1 MLTETLLL
9 LAGAS
14 ATGAVALTLAAN
26 RRDALARREDAVDV
40 DGSHGSVPDTDTDLP
55 GDGAAT
61 SVTGAEST
69 GEREPDEDTLLP
81 QHAPEPDRAEATV
94 SEDVEPR
101 GPVDGTDVID
111 VEVEDQLRD
120 VPVLTPDERDDR
132 LQETDTPDEVPS
144 IPDSPGEKSRVP
156 APVTGNHGGLHLP
169 GSARRNRRRWAAANG
184 YDYSRGDAFL
194 TDEWSFGPA
203 GTGAAARDVVSGM
216 TSGHE
221 FHLVDLGPETVLAF
235 RRVTGSAVVV
245 EISRTTDDRE
255 SSFQFGD
262 FAVFCAEPDV
272 ARRFVD
278 ERVTAAMEALP
289 AAVTMI
295 WTESRWVIAQ
305 LVRRS
310 SPEDWDAALEPMALL
325 ADAAC
330 TLPPRPGATPLRD
343 TAGLD
348 PSRPL
353 PPPHL
358 SQVHSGADTE
368 EVAEPVV
375 SPVKP
380 LVHRPEAPVEL
391 PSRFRP
397 EQRGTV
403 EPRAVG
409 GDEIDAIAD
418 GRDAAPQP
426 GGVRVPRTF
435 RTGPSIFTDSGADE
449 EAPDTEKP
457 TTPEER

>member
-1 MLTETLLL
+1 MLSETLLL

-14 ATGAVALTLAAN
+14 AAGAVALALAAN
-26 RRDALARREDAVDV
+26 RRDALARRADGVD
-40 DGSHGSVPDTDTDLP
+40 DGEASGVVPDTDIP
-55 GDGAAT
+55 GDDLAT
-61 SVTGAEST
+61 SAAGAEAI
-69 GEREPDEDTLLP
+69 REPDEKTPLP
-81 QHAPEPDRAEATV
+81 QHAPEPDRAEAM
-94 SEDVEPR
+94 D
-101 GPVDGTDVID
+101 PVDSEPGDAGDYGDVID

-120 VPVLTPDERDDR
+120 VPVLTPEERDDR
-132 LQETDTPDEVPS
+132 LSGVGDPE
-144 IPDSPGEKSRVP
+144 DSADAREDHVDGTTARSRVP
-156 APVTGNHGGLHLP
+156 GPGVANHGGLHLP

-184 YDYSRGDAFL
+184 YDYSRSDAFL

-245 EISRTTDDRE
+245 EMTRTADDRD
-255 SSFQFGD
+255 SSFRLGD

-310 SPEDWDAALEPMALL
+310 SPEDWEAALEPMALL

-330 TLPPRPGATPLRD
+330 TLPPRPGSTTLRE
-343 TAGLD
+343 TEGLD

-358 SQVHSGADTE
+358 LPVHSGADAE
-368 EVAEPVV
+368 EVEGPEV
-375 SPVKP
+375 SPAQP
-380 LVHRPEAPVEL
+380 PVHRPDEPVEL

-397 EQRGTV
+397 EQRGIV

-435 RTGPSIFTDSGADE
+435 RTGPSIFTDSGADA

>member
-1 MLTETLLL
+1 MLSETLLL

-14 ATGAVALTLAAN
+14 AAGAVALTLAAN
-26 RRDALARREDAVDV
+26 RRDALARRNAPAGADTAPDAD
-40 DGSHGSVPDTDTDLP
+40 SETS
-55 GDGAAT
+55 GAEPAV
-61 SVTGAEST
+61 SVTAPEPVRDGKH
-69 GEREPDEDTLLP
+69 GEDPTARDRD
-81 QHAPEPDRAEATV
+81 PEPDRAEIVDPVT
-94 SEDVEPR
+94 DEP
-101 GPVDGTDVID
+101 GEPGHTGDGMDVID

-120 VPVLTPDERDDR
+120 VPVLTPEERDEHLREAD
-132 LQETDTPDEVPS
+132 VPEDA
-144 IPDSPGEKSRVP
+144 PPGREKAADAPTGRNRVSS
-156 APVTGNHGGLHLP
+156 AVNAHGGLHLP
-169 GSARRNRRRWAAANG
+169 GSARRTRRRWAAANG
-184 YDYSRGDAFL
+184 YDYSKGDAFL

-203 GTGAAARDVVSGM
+203 GAGAAARDVVSGM

-235 RRVTGSAVVV
+235 RRVSGSAAVV
-245 EISRTTDDRE
+245 EMSRTADDRDT
-255 SSFQFGD
+255 SFRLGD

-278 ERVTAAMEALP
+278 ERVTAAMEAVP

-310 SPEDWDAALEPMALL
+310 SPEDWEAALEPMALL

-330 TLPPRPGATPLRD
+330 TLPPRAGETPLRD
-343 TAGLD
+343 SGGLD

-353 PPPHL
+353 PPPHRD
-358 SQVHSGADTE
+358 QERTGDDAE
-368 EVAEPVV
+368 ETDV
-375 SPVKP
+375 SPAQP
-380 LVHRPEAPVEL
+380 LVHRPDEPVEL
-391 PSRFRP
+391 PSRFRA

-435 RTGPSIFTDSGADE
+435 RTGPSIFTDSGADA
-449 EAPDTEKP
+449 EAPDTDNP